1 MTEKWKRF
9 AAPMIAITIA
19 LPLLT
24 GCFEDSKAE
33 ILAKSE
39 DVSDKAALTE
49 ALGKP
54 DDIAKV
60 GPLETWT
67 YNASN
72 GTVAFVIAGSTVT
85 LRKTGDKA
93 E

>member
-1 MTEKWKRF
+1 
-9 AAPMIAITIA
+9 MIRYWRRVCAILIA
-19 LPLLT
+19 VPLLT

-33 ILAKSE
+33 ILAKAE
-39 DVSDKAALTE
+39 NASDKAALTE

-54 DDIAKV
+54 DNIDRV

-72 GTVAFVIAGSTVT
+72 GSVDFVIAGSTVT
-85 LRKTGDKA
+85 LRKPGGKA

>member
-1 MTEKWKRF
+1 MIRNWKCLGALLI
-9 AAPMIAITIA
+9 AA
-19 LPLLT
+19 PLLT

-33 ILAKSE
+33 ILAKAE
-39 DVSDKAALTE
+39 NVSDKAGLTK
-49 ALGKP
+49 ALGDP
-54 DDIAKV
+54 DNIDKV

-67 YNASN
+67 YKASN
-72 GTVAFVIAGSTVT
+72 GTVDFVIAGSTVT

>member
-1 MTEKWKRF
+1 MKIRNWRSL
-9 AAPMIAITIA
+9 AAMVIAI
-19 LPLLT
+19 PLLT
-24 GCFEDSKAE
+24 GCFEDSKEE
-33 ILAKSE
+33 ILAKTE
-39 DVSDKAALTE
+39 DISDKAALMD

-54 DDIAKV
+54 DDLSKL

-72 GTVAFVIAGSTVT
+72 GTVSFVIAGSTVT